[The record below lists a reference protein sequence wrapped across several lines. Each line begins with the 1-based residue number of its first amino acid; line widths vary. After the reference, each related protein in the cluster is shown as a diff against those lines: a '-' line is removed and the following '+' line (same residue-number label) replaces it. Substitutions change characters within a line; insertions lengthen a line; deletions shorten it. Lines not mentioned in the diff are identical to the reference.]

1 MSGLLYCSLCGGKMG
16 AAPRPWSCANRQQVG
31 TFKGV
36 SVSSAPMEE
45 YVEDRILAR
54 MADLMAAQY
63 ERNEF

>member
-1 MSGLLYCSLCGGKMG
+1 MG